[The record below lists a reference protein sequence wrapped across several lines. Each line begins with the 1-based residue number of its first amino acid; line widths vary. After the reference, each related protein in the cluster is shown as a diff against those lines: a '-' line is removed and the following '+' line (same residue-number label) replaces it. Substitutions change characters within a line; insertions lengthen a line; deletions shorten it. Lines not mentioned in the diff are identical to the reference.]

1 LERLASARSS
11 RSKTDVAKGLR
22 ALSRGAKNDENL
34 MPLVLSAV
42 EAGASEGEVM
52 DVFRDVY
59 GEFID
64 PGVF

>member
-1 LERLASARSS
+1 M
-11 RSKTDVAKGLR
+11 AKGLQ

-52 DVFRDVY
+52 DVFRDTY